1 MDLYDVLGIA
11 AVLIALLL
19 GVLAFYFRAKGNAV
33 EMIAELIALAEQ
45 EAGKTGPEKM
55 GMVVDWLYD
64 TVPAAFRGILTKE
77 VLQRIAQGVFN
88 WVRRYAMEYLAKKQ
102 KPPEESG
109 HGTESGEDPVIEE
122 YEIPEEYLADD
133 GK

>member
-1 MDLYDVLGIA
+1 MNPYDVLGIL
-11 AVLIALLL
+11 AV
-19 GVLAFYFRAKGNAV
+19 VLWVVFLVVSLYYKAKGNAV

-55 GMVVDWLYD
+55 GMVVSWLYD
-64 TVPAAFRGILTKE
+64 YIPAAFRGILTKE